1 MYDGISM
8 NVSKGLER
16 NGIQIQRILDNY
28 FFIDPN
34 EEVFDLMRKNYFFDF
49 LEDAVEIVKRHYDEF
64 KIYLFDIESQRD
76 SSMVLIGFVFCKENT
91 SDSDSYNKLNMLIK
105 NREKNLAV
113 KLINSIN
120 KKATNHKSFSQ
131 NTLYLIGIKT

>member
-76 SSMVLIGFVFCKENT
+76 SSMVLIGFVFCKEN
-91 SDSDSYNKLNMLIK
+91 SSRIPVYQL
-105 NREKNLAV
+105 
-113 KLINSIN
+113 
-120 KKATNHKSFSQ
+120 
-131 NTLYLIGIKT
+131 

>member
-76 SSMVLIGFVFCKENT
+76 GSMVLIGFVFCKENT
-91 SDSDSYNKLNMLIK
+91 SDSDSYNKLNNAFQEFSDNVELIK
-105 NREKNLAV
+105 SLFVVLPIEDEEDF
-113 KLINSIN
+113 
-120 KKATNHKSFSQ
+120 KKAYDGE
-131 NTLYLIGIKT
+131 LYDM